1 MRDTTIAI
9 VGTGISGLVC
19 GYHLFNKGYDIT
31 LYEASDY
38 IGGHTNTI
46 DVEFHGDSSRI
57 DTGFIVFND
66 RTYPNF
72 ITLLDEI
79 GVAYQP
85 SEMSF
90 SVRNDLLDL
99 EYNGN
104 NFNSLFAQRSNLLR
118 PRFWKMLS
126 DIIRFNREVRK
137 AGQYDPSLTIGQYLQ
152 ESNYS
157 GLFRENYLLP
167 MISAIW
173 SMGLE
178 RCLDF
183 PLAFFVRFFENHG
196 LLDITNRPQW
206 YTIKGGSS
214 SYIDPLTSSFRDRIQ
229 VNTPVKAIRRGS
241 DGVTVQ
247 TDGSQQRYD
256 QVILACHADE
266 ALALLDEPTAAEKQV
281 LGKFQFS
288 ENRVILHTDISHLP
302 KREKAWA
309 SWNYRVVDSAREQ
322 TALTYNMNILQR
334 LTSSTTYLVTLNQE
348 IEDRYVIGKY
358 SYDHPIYT
366 TEMIAAQSAWQT
378 ISGIDRIHYCGAYW
392 FNGFHEDGVCSG
404 IRVCDMLEKR

>member
-1 MRDTTIAI
+1 MRDKRIAI
-9 VGTGISGLVC
+9 IGTGISGLVC
-19 GYHLFNKGYDIT
+19 GYYLFKKGYNLA

-38 IGGHTNTI
+38 IGGHTNTA
-46 DVEFHGDSSRI
+46 DVEFNGEKHRV

-72 ITLLDEI
+72 IRLLDEI

-85 SEMSF
+85 TEMSF
-90 SVRNDLLDL
+90 SVRNDQFNL

-104 NFNSLFAQRSNLLR
+104 NLDSLFAQRANLVR

-126 DIIRFNREVRK
+126 DIIRFNRDVRRS
-137 AGQYDPSLTIGQYLQ
+137 GQNGTSLTIGHYLEQ
-152 ESNYS
+152 SNYS
-157 GLFRENYLLP
+157 DLFRDNYLLP

-206 YTIKGGSS
+206 YTIIGGSS
-214 SYIDPLTSSFRDRIQ
+214 SYIGPLISSFRDRIH
-229 VNTPVKAIRRGS
+229 VNAPVKAIRRS
-241 DGVTVQ
+241 DDGVIVQ
-247 TDGSQQRYD
+247 TDGSEHCYD

-266 ALALLDEPTAAEKQV
+266 ALAMLEEPTEAEQQV
-281 LGKFQFS
+281 LEKFRFS
-288 ENRVILHTDISHLP
+288 ENRVILHTDRSHLP
-302 KREKAWA
+302 KRRTAWA

-334 LTSSTTYLVTLNQE
+334 LKSSTTFLVTLNQE
-348 IEDRYVIGKY
+348 IEEKYVIEKF
-358 SYDHPIYT
+358 SYNHPIYT
-366 TEMIAAQSAWQT
+366 TEMIAAQAQWRT
-378 ISGIDRIHYCGAYW
+378 ISGVDRIHYCGAYW

-404 IRVCDMLEKR
+404 LRVCGMLEEL